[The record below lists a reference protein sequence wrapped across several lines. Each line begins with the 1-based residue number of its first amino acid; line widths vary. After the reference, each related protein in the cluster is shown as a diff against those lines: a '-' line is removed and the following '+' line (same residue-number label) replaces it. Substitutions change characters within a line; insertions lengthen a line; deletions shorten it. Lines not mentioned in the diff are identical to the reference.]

1 MIRPWICVAIIAC
14 VIGKAAYCSP
24 QSVGSGEAAKNT
36 PCARGVFLILESG
49 KLAGVD
55 WVEREEAGFIRGR
68 C

>member
-1 MIRPWICVAIIAC
+1 MIGPWISVAIVAC

-24 QSVGSGEAAKNT
+24 QSVGSGDAVKNT

-55 WVEREEAGFIRGR
+55 WVREKKPGSIRGR